1 MSNNELVQGPISGI
15 EQKYIKFGDNAV
27 KFKLD
32 RLYEA
37 FNLRVKLDDIKSV
50 CAVESQLNIKLPR
63 LPNTT
68 KEIKPLDSKIF
79 WLGPDE
85 WLVIC
90 HNQSSCLKDKV
101 SFEEEE
107 CQHIGW
113 VDVTDSRS
121 LICLSGPSAHSV
133 LEKGCPLDLHL
144 NTFPV
149 NSCSQSV
156 IGQAS
161 VLIHRL
167 QEHTTMNDLWEIYV
181 ELSFTSYLW
190 SWLLD
195 AAAEYEPII

>member
-68 KEIKPLDSKIF
+68 KEIKSLESKIF

-107 CQHIGW
+107 CQHL
-113 VDVTDSRS
+113 S
-121 LICLSGPSAHSV
+121 LIH
-133 LEKGCPLDLHL
+133 
-144 NTFPV
+144 
-149 NSCSQSV
+149 
-156 IGQAS
+156 I
-161 VLIHRL
+161 
-167 QEHTTMNDLWEIYV
+167 
-181 ELSFTSYLW
+181 
-190 SWLLD
+190 
-195 AAAEYEPII
+195 